1 MCPHKPWRLL
11 NDPFVLDQ
19 AGFWADNLIKAQ
31 APTVESRLDSM
42 FRTALGRLPDE
53 GERTRFAGL
62 AKELVSLHK
71 AAPEKIL
78 ESREVWKDMAHAV
91 FNLKEFTYLR

>member
-1 MCPHKPWRLL
+1 VPAQALALL

-42 FRTALGRLPDE
+42 FRTALGRLPNDA
-53 GERTRFAGL
+53 ERARFAGL
-62 AKELVSLHK
+62 AKELASLHK
-71 AAPEKIL
+71 TTPEKML
-78 ESREVWKDMAHAV
+78 EPRSVEGHGACH
-91 FNLKEFTYLR
+91 YCSI